1 MLFKS
6 CICILTTSIVIS
18 LISPNTFSGNNKLIH
33 IPALKSNQPVYPV
46 QIHIDSTGRV
56 AIPGTKGTQ
65 IHPHGTT
72 SCSVVKAGDQHIVHC
87 QGKVQNTQLTLT
99 HAKQAFPLVIE
110 GNALTRIE
118 DKSGVCNIFSE
129 EGGEMYIPDIHCS
142 LHSSTERL
150 FPELTPQ
157 NSWTSDDGHELQ
169 TSPSHSENSEDWTF
183 WEDNFP
189 WDSIE
194 VQSDTELLPADTPDT
209 HTLRV
214 RPGKKR
220 IHTGERPLV
229 CPVEGCKKGF
239 ARSSALTAH
248 KRIHTGERPFVCPVE
263 GCKQGFA
270 QSSNLTTHKR
280 IHTGERPFV
289 CPVEGCKK
297 GFARSS
303 ALTRHLR
310 IHTGKLPFVCPVE
323 GCKQGFAQSNHLTRH
338 KRIHT
343 GERPFVC
350 PVEGCKQGF
359 AHSSNLIT
367 HKRIHTGERP
377 FVCPVEGCKQGFAHS
392 SHLTTHKRI
401 HTGERPFVCPVEGC
415 KKGFIRSS
423 DLTIHKRIH
432 TGERPFVC
440 PVEGCKKGF
449 TKSGHLTAHKRIHTG
464 QSPFVCPVEAVKR
477 LCARSSALTR
487 HQRIHS
493 GDNTKSHPSLE

>member
-87 QGKVQNTQLTLT
+87 QGKEQNTQLTLT

-150 FPELTPQ
+150 FPELTPL
-157 NSWTSDDGHELQ
+157 NSWTSDDSHELQ

-220 IHTGERPLV
+220 IHTGERP
-229 CPVEGCKKGF
+229 
-239 ARSSALTAH
+239 
-248 KRIHTGERPFVCPVE
+248 
-263 GCKQGFA
+263 
-270 QSSNLTTHKR
+270 
-280 IHTGERPFV
+280 
-289 CPVEGCKK
+289 
-297 GFARSS
+297 
-303 ALTRHLR
+303 
-310 IHTGKLPFVCPVE
+310 
-323 GCKQGFAQSNHLTRH
+323 
-338 KRIHT
+338 
-343 GERPFVC
+343 
-350 PVEGCKQGF
+350 
-359 AHSSNLIT
+359 
-367 HKRIHTGERP
+367 
-377 FVCPVEGCKQGFAHS
+377 
-392 SHLTTHKRI
+392 
-401 HTGERPFVCPVEGC
+401 
-415 KKGFIRSS
+415 
-423 DLTIHKRIH
+423 
-432 TGERPFVC
+432 FVC

-449 TKSGHLTAHKRIHTG
+449 TQSCHLTTT
-464 QSPFVCPVEAVKR
+464 
-477 LCARSSALTR
+477 SALTQGR
-487 HQRIHS
+487 ALLS
-493 GDNTKSHPSLE
+493 APSKAANRALPNAHFTHKRTDRGAPFCPELTPSE

>member
-87 QGKVQNTQLTLT
+87 QGKEQNTQLTLT
-99 HAKQAFPLVIE
+99 HAKQGFPLVIE

-150 FPELTPQ
+150 FPELTPL
-157 NSWTSDDGHELQ
+157 NSWTSDDSHELQ
-169 TSPSHSENSEDWTF
+169 TSPSNSENSGDWTF

-220 IHTGERPLV
+220 IHTGEQ
-229 CPVEGCKKGF
+229 GCKKGF
-239 ARSSALTAH
+239 ARSGTLTRHKLIHTGERPPPSKAVGLCPILSPHQAQAH
-248 KRIHTGERPFVCPVE
+248 SHRGAPFCLPRRRLQTGLYPIQSSHHSQGIHTGERPFVCPVD
-263 GCKQGFA
+263 CKQPDPVT
-270 QSSNLTTHKR
+270 SPLTSAFTQGSALLSAPSKAANRSLPNPVPSPGTSAFTQGSALFSAPSKGSAKR
-280 IHTGERPFV
+280 IFCLPRRRLQTGLYPI
-289 CPVEGCKK
+289 
-297 GFARSS
+297 RSP
-303 ALTRHLR
+303 H
-310 IHTGKLPFVCPVE
+310 HP
-323 GCKQGFAQSNHLTRH
+323 Q
-338 KRIHT
+338 
-343 GERPFVC
+343 
-350 PVEGCKQGF
+350 
-359 AHSSNLIT
+359 AHS
-367 HKRIHTGERP
+367 HRGAP
-377 FVCPVEGCKQGFAHS
+377 FCLP
-392 SHLTTHKRI
+392 R
-401 HTGERPFVCPVEGC
+401 R
-415 KKGFIRSS
+415 
-423 DLTIHKRIH
+423 
-432 TGERPFVC
+432 
-440 PVEGCKKGF
+440 
-449 TKSGHLTAHKRIHTG
+449 
-464 QSPFVCPVEAVKR
+464 R
-477 LCARSSALTR
+477 L
-487 HQRIHS
+487 
-493 GDNTKSHPSLE
+493 